1 MTNEFIAGSWGTPMA
16 LMYVKAIRGDEKS
29 ESYLDIFLKVQIKLS
44 SGSGREVNEKQ
55 TCDSTLP
62 CNFPS

>member
-1 MTNEFIAGSWGTPMA
+1 MTNRSIAGSWGTPMA
-16 LMYVKAIRGDEKS
+16 LMFVKTIRGDEKP
-29 ESYLDIFLKVQIKLS
+29 ESYLYIFLKIQIKLS